1 MANNYVRG
9 QKDTR
14 PWGTW
19 EVIDCGETFCVKRI
33 KVTPGSKL
41 SLQLHHHRA
50 EHWIIVKGTAL
61 VTLGDEVLT
70 KKTDE
75 HVFIPVETKHRIE
88 NATDS
93 DVEFIEVQAGD
104 NLDEKTF
111 TAAFKFKRRAFT
123 GRGHSA
129 ACFFC
134 GIIRLTLKAKN
145 R

>member
-1 MANNYVRG
+1 MYNLRIKRNGKQLRTRT
-9 QKDTR
+9 KDTR

-104 NLDEKTF
+104 NLDENDIV
-111 TAAFKFKRRAFT
+111 RLEDVY
-123 GRGHSA
+123 GRV
-129 ACFFC
+129 
-134 GIIRLTLKAKN
+134 
-145 R
+145 